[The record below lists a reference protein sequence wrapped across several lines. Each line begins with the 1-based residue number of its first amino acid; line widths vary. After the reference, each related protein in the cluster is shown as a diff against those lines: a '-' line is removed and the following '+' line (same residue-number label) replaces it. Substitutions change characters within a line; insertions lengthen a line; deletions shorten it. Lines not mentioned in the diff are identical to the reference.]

1 MPEVADRPIY
11 KFDNAVAR
19 IFPSPK
25 DLGIAA
31 AEAAASEIQRA
42 IERRG
47 SARILVATGNSQI
60 DLVDSLAKHKDV
72 SWKHVEVF
80 HMDEYV
86 GIEPQHPSSFH
97 YWIQSRV
104 ESKIPV
110 AKVNYINGKAKDLQ
124 VEIDRYASLLMAG
137 PIDVGFVGFGEN
149 GHIAFNEPPIADF
162 NDPAVARVV
171 ALDKA
176 SRLQQVREG
185 HFKDVDSVPK
195 LAITLTCSALFFSK
209 TWICSV
215 PELRKAEAVRGALEG
230 PISTACPAS
239 LVRRH
244 PSAFVFLDNDS
255 ASLLNLRN
263 GH

>member
-1 MPEVADRPIY
+1 MAEEPRVPVH
-11 KFDNAVAR
+11 KFGNALTR
-19 IFPSPK
+19 IFPSPEA
-25 DLGIAA
+25 LGVAA
-31 AEAAASEIQRA
+31 AAAAAREIQRA
-42 IERRG
+42 VEERG
-47 SARILVATGNSQI
+47 SARIVVATGNSQI
-60 DLVDSLAKHKDV
+60 ALVDSLAKHKDV
-72 SWKHVEVF
+72 PWQHVEVF

-86 GIEPQHPSSFH
+86 GIEPQHAASFH

-104 ESKIPV
+104 EDKIPV
-110 AKVNYINGKAKDLQ
+110 AKVNYINGKTKNLQ
-124 VEIDRYASLLMAG
+124 SEIERYANLLMAG
-137 PIDVGFVGFGEN
+137 PIDLAFVGFGEN

-162 NDPAVARVV
+162 NDPAVAKVV
-171 ALDKA
+171 ALDEA
-176 SRLQQVREG
+176 SRVQQVREG
-185 HFKDVDSVPK
+185 HFKNVDSVPK
-195 LAITLTCSALFFSK
+195 LAITLTCSTLFFAK

-244 PSAFVFLDNDS
+244 PAAFVFLDKDS